1 MMILACGREDAEK
14 ISKIEAECFPDPWS
28 ISMLE
33 EELNL
38 SSSVCVK
45 AEEDGELIG
54 YGFVRLAL
62 PDAELLR
69 IAVKADYR
77 SKGVGRALLK
87 ELIRLSEEGYAEE
100 MFLEVRKTNSKARA
114 LYEKSGFSELG
125 IRKGYYTGG
134 EDAVLYK
141 RLIKEQK
148 V

>member
-1 MMILACGREDAEK
+1 MMLLPCDREDAEK
-14 ISKIEAECFPDPWS
+14 ISEIEAECFPDPWS
-28 ISMLE
+28 LSMLE
-33 EELNL
+33 EELFL

-45 AEEDGELIG
+45 AEAEGKLIG
-54 YGFVRLAL
+54 YGFVRLVL
-62 PDAELLR
+62 PEAELLR
-69 IAVKADYR
+69 IAVTADDR
-77 SKGVGRALLK
+77 SKGVGRALLE
-87 ELIRLSEEGYAEE
+87 ELIRLSGECHAEE